1 MLVSISRT
9 LLDQI
14 AAMLVRAMHNPAVG
28 FQTYLDEN
36 PWSLEARVYDI

>member
-1 MLVSISRT
+1 MLASISRN

-14 AAMLVRAMHNPAVG
+14 AAMLVRTMHSPAVG

-36 PWSLEARVYDI
+36 PWSLEAKTFDV